1 MPKMARWRLQE
12 RLNPTGTSKDPSV
25 FAALTEK
32 AFQAMVVAGL
42 RQRGWLVWHVVD
54 SRLMRAGLPD
64 IVAIK
69 PGRVLLWELKTE
81 EGRVRPEQQG
91 VIDALPPGST
101 VDARIVRPSQW
112 AEVEEVLK

>member
-12 RLNPTGTSKDPSV
+12 RLNPTGASKDPSI

-32 AFQAMVVAGL
+32 AFQAMVITGL
-42 RQRGWLVWHVVD
+42 RQRGWLVFVVPD
-54 SRLMRAGLPD
+54 MRMTTAGLPD
-64 IVAIK
+64 IVAIR

-81 EGRVRPEQQG
+81 KGRVRPEQQV